1 MLWGEQQVLEGQVW
15 KPTEPNPT
23 LLGRGYRG
31 RAKRTDT
38 IESVCSSR
46 LKKKDPSLLNHS
58 HAGHQKPV
66 KQYERQT
73 HAAAQPAATPEL
85 KGGLTKSGVCSLF
98 VESSGTNACLQL
110 KKQTNLKSPTKHP
123 ILARTQQSTMLSTE
137 QSKAKLS

>member
-1 MLWGEQQVLEGQVW
+1 MLWGEQQDLEGQVW

-23 LLGRGYRG
+23 LLGWSYRG
-31 RAKRTDT
+31 RTQRIDT

-46 LKKKDPSLLNHS
+46 LTKKDPSLLNHS

-66 KQYERQT
+66 IQYERQT

-98 VESSGTNACLQL
+98 VESCQAL
-110 KKQTNLKSPTKHP
+110 
-123 ILARTQQSTMLSTE
+123 MLVYS
-137 QSKAKLS
+137 